1 MTKYK
6 FYNSKIYD
14 LNKKLSQKPYKYIY
28 KELMPKK
35 LFDKLQKEIYLLNQ
49 KRIAEDWNKML
60 DDYFKG
66 QIKFEK
72 LKKRKE
78 INGEKIIWQFWGQGW
93 DYEKLPEIV
102 KISYKSV
109 EKYKGECKV
118 IRVDMKNIFDYLEI
132 PEILIKKLEDKK
144 MGYAHFTDIIR
155 LALLDYY
162 GGVWLD
168 ATVILTDYLPQE
180 YFNMDYFVYQRD
192 DFFNEKE
199 KWEKIDSIYFSWDK
213 RNKVRFLSSIIFSKR
228 GNKIIGTLLDMLI
241 IFWNYNDKIP
251 NYFFFQILYTQL
263 IEKYYKKE
271 QCIVV
276 SDTLPHE
283 LFIKLFEKYDEEEYN
298 NIKNKINIHKLSF
311 KINVDKEKNRG
322 TFLEKL
328 QKEYL
333 EKWK

>member
-1 MTKYK
+1 
-6 FYNSKIYD
+6 
-14 LNKKLSQKPYKYIY
+14 
-28 KELMPKK
+28 
-35 LFDKLQKEIYLLNQ
+35 
-49 KRIAEDWNKML
+49 
-60 DDYFKG
+60 
-66 QIKFEK
+66 
-72 LKKRKE
+72 
-78 INGEKIIWQFWGQGW
+78 
-93 DYEKLPEIV
+93 
-102 KISYKSV
+102 
-109 EKYKGECKV
+109 
-118 IRVDMKNIFDYLEI
+118 
-132 PEILIKKLEDKK
+132 
-144 MGYAHFTDIIR
+144 
-155 LALLDYY
+155 
-162 GGVWLD
+162 
-168 ATVILTDYLPQE
+168 
-180 YFNMDYFVYQRD
+180 MDYFVYQRD

>member
-49 KRIAEDWNKML
+49 KRIAEDWNKVL

-78 INGEKIIWQFWGQGW
+78 INGKKIIWQFWGQGW
-93 DYEKLPEIV
+93 NYEKLPEIV

-109 EKYKGECKV
+109 ERYKGECEV

-132 PEILIKKLEDKK
+132 PKILIKKLEDEK

-155 LALLDYY
+155 LALLNYY

-168 ATVILTDYLPQE
+168 ATVILTE
-180 YFNMDYFVYQRD
+180 
-192 DFFNEKE
+192 
-199 KWEKIDSIYFSWDK
+199 
-213 RNKVRFLSSIIFSKR
+213 VRFLSSIIFSKR
-228 GNKIIGTLLDMLI
+228 GNKTIGTLLDMLI